1 MRISDWSSDVCSS
14 DLQAIAAHRRVGAD
28 DARGPQACARPD
40 AGALFYDAVRSYA
53 DSGGYMG
60 CRCNDR
66 AGMNA
71 GFQALQSVAVEP
83 LGQQGVHEVGLAAQ
97 HWLEGIAS
105 GLQLVERRLGQYDG
119 GRPGLRQLPLSD
131 RKGGVGGRK

>member
-97 HWLEGIAS
+97 HWQIGRAS
-105 GLQLVERRLGQYDG
+105 CRERGWQYVEI
-119 GRPGLRQLPLSD
+119 S
-131 RKGGVGGRK
+131 GVAVSLKKKKDETKNT